1 MALLPFLLGLTL
13 LDGALRL
20 EPFRAPVIGGV
31 GPIPVGIDS
40 VGVGR
45 PGSAALAMS
54 SPWWEDYDVKE
65 RYLCTEKGG
74 VVLER
79 NASQAALISGGS
91 ITTLF
96 REASEGPALVYRNDD
111 LRLILRGDELT
122 VERLPMKITCVRS
135 EQV

>member
-1 MALLPFLLGLTL
+1 MALLPLLLGLTL
-13 LDGALRL
+13 LGGTIRGGAVNAEVSPAGL
-20 EPFRAPVIGGV
+20 
-31 GPIPVGIDS
+31 
-40 VGVGR
+40 
-45 PGSAALAMS
+45 LAMT
-54 SPWWEDYDVKE
+54 SPWWENYDVKE

-79 NASQAALISGGS
+79 NEAQAALISGGS

-96 REASEGPALVYRNDD
+96 RESSEGPALVYRNDS

-122 VERLPMKITCVRS
+122 LERLPMTITCVRS

>member
-1 MALLPFLLGLTL
+1 MALLHLLLGLTFL
-13 LDGALRL
+13 EGA
-20 EPFRAPVIGGV
+20 FRGGAAQGLAPSA
-31 GPIPVGIDS
+31 GP
-40 VGVGR
+40 
-45 PGSAALAMS
+45 LAMI

-65 RYLCTEKGG
+65 RFLCTEKGG

-79 NASQAALISGGS
+79 NDSQAALISGGS

-96 REASEGPALVYRNDD
+96 REASEGPALVYRNDS

-122 VERLPMKITCVRS
+122 LERLPMKITCVRS

>member
-1 MALLPFLLGLTL
+1 MALLPLLLGLTL
-13 LDGALRL
+13 LPGPSPAAMLAAGA
-20 EPFRAPVIGGV
+20 PGTGAAP
-31 GPIPVGIDS
+31 
-40 VGVGR
+40 
-45 PGSAALAMS
+45 LAMT

-91 ITTLF
+91 VTTLF
-96 REASEGPALVYRNDD
+96 REPAEGPELVYRRDGMT
-111 LRLILRGDELT
+111 LILRGDELT
-122 VERLPMKITCVRS
+122 LERLPMKITCVRS

>member
-1 MALLPFLLGLTL
+1 MALLPLLLGLMFL
-13 LDGALRL
+13 NGAFTG
-20 EPFRAPVIGGV
+20 EAAQASAPST
-31 GPIPVGIDS
+31 GPV
-40 VGVGR
+40 
-45 PGSAALAMS
+45 AMT

-96 REASEGPALVYRNDD
+96 REASEGPALVYRNGS

-122 VERLPMKITCVRS
+122 VERLPMTITCVRS

>member
-13 LDGALRL
+13 LPGMTPAGA
-20 EPFRAPVIGGV
+20 FAAGS
-31 GPIPVGIDS
+31 GP
-40 VGVGR
+40 
-45 PGSAALAMS
+45 LAMT

-65 RYLCTEKGG
+65 RYLCSEKGG

-79 NASQAALISGGS
+79 NASQAALISGGT

-96 REASEGPALVYRNDD
+96 REAREGPALVYRNDS
-111 LRLILRGDELT
+111 LKLILRGDELT
-122 VERLPMKITCVRS
+122 LERLPLTITCVRS

>member
-1 MALLPFLLGLTL
+1 MALLPLLLGLTL
-13 LDGALRL
+13 LPGALPAG
-20 EPFRAPVIGGV
+20 EMPAGAPPARAVGARVHGAAASGIGAS
-31 GPIPVGIDS
+31 P
-40 VGVGR
+40 
-45 PGSAALAMS
+45 LAMT

-91 ITTLF
+91 VTTLF
-96 REASEGPALVYRNDD
+96 REPAPGPEVVYRTDS
-111 LRLILRGDELT
+111 LTVILRGDELT
-122 VERLPMKITCVRS
+122 LERLPMKITCVRS